1 MKPERQLSRDI
12 FKLHAPF
19 APLLERV
26 YGLRRC
32 AAIYDNIVQGRD
44 EGYFPA
50 RVLERMAIGYDLADE
65 EFGRIPAQ
73 GPLVV
78 IANHPFGGVEGMI
91 LLDLLQRARPDV
103 RVLANSLLCRI
114 PELRQAI
121 IPVDP
126 FGGRSATAA
135 NRRPLREAIRWVRGG
150 GALLIFPAGA
160 VAHFSLGRREICDP
174 PWQPHLARL
183 LRACAAPVLPVFFPG
198 HNGLLFQLA
207 GLLHPR
213 LRTALIPRE
222 FLNCG

>member
-78 IANHPFGGVEGMI
+78 IANHPFGGVERMI

-103 RVLANSLLCRI
+103 RVLANFLLCRI

-135 NRRPLREAIRWVRGG
+135 NRRPLREAIRWVRWWRSAADFPRRRGRAVQPG
-150 GALLIFPAGA
+150 APRDLRSPMATPSGALASRLRRAG
-160 VAHFSLGRREICDP
+160 
-174 PWQPHLARL
+174 
-183 LRACAAPVLPVFFPG
+183 
-198 HNGLLFQLA
+198 LA
-207 GLLHPR
+207 GLLSR
-213 LRTALIPRE
+213 A
-222 FLNCG
+222 

>member
-44 EGYFPA
+44 EGYCPA

-91 LLDLLQRARPDV
+91 LLDLLQRARPV
-103 RVLANSLLCRI
+103 GCWPTPCCAGFRNCAKRSSPSIPLAG
-114 PELRQAI
+114 
-121 IPVDP
+121 DP
-126 FGGRSATAA
+126 PLPPTGGRCARPSA
-135 NRRPLREAIRWVRGG
+135 GC
-150 GALLIFPAGA
+150 A
-160 VAHFSLGRREICDP
+160 VAERC
-174 PWQPHLARL
+174 
-183 LRACAAPVLPVFFPG
+183 
-198 HNGLLFQLA
+198 
-207 GLLHPR
+207 
-213 LRTALIPRE
+213 
-222 FLNCG
+222 